1 MVLGLEKLE
10 RVAVRSKVEHL
21 LSLEEI
27 LWRQKLRI
35 LCIKEGDNSTKFFH
49 KMAISHRYYLGIL
62 GVDELIY
69 EEKSVVATQLVQF
82 YKTLYQET
90 KEWRSFVEGLKFDQI
105 GTKREWLE
113 RKFEKEEVLQVKRDI
128 EGDRALGSDGF
139 SMAFFSPLLESCG
152 KRCLIHF

>member
-1 MVLGLEKLE
+1 M
-10 RVAVRSKVEHL
+10 
-21 LSLEEI
+21 
-27 LWRQKLRI
+27 RI
-35 LCIKEGDNSTKFFH
+35 LCIKEGDNSTKFFL

-62 GVDELIY
+62 EVDGLTY

-90 KEWRSFVEGLKFDQI
+90 KEWRSFVEGMKFDQI

-113 RKFEKEEVLQVKRDI
+113 RKSEKEEVLQVIRDI

-139 SMAFFSPLLESCG
+139 SMALFSPLLETCG

>member
-1 MVLGLEKLE
+1 M
-10 RVAVRSKVEHL
+10 RSQVEHL

-35 LCIKEGDNSTKFFH
+35 LCIKEGDNSTKFFL

-62 GVDELIY
+62 EVDGLIY

-90 KEWRSFVEGLKFDQI
+90 KEWRSFVEGMKFDQI

-113 RKFEKEEVLQVKRDI
+113 RKSEKEEVLQVIRDI

-139 SMAFFSPLLESCG
+139 SMAFFSPLLETCG

>member
-1 MVLGLEKLE
+1 M
-10 RVAVRSKVEHL
+10 
-21 LSLEEI
+21 
-27 LWRQKLRI
+27 RI
-35 LCIKEGDNSTKFFH
+35 LCIKEGDNSTKFFL

-62 GVDELIY
+62 EVDGLIY

-113 RKFEKEEVLQVKRDI
+113 RKFEK
-128 EGDRALGSDGF
+128 
-139 SMAFFSPLLESCG
+139 
-152 KRCLIHF
+152 